1 MADELGIDCLLDTSE
16 LPNPILGDAEILGGS
31 ELPPNVL
38 GDNLKL
44 DYEPLGEL
52 YE

>member
-1 MADELGIDCLLDTSE
+1 MADELGIDLDLDESV
-16 LPNPILGDAEILGGS
+16 LPDPILGDAEILDGS

-38 GDNLKL
+38 DVNFKL
-44 DYEPLGEL
+44 DDEPLGEL